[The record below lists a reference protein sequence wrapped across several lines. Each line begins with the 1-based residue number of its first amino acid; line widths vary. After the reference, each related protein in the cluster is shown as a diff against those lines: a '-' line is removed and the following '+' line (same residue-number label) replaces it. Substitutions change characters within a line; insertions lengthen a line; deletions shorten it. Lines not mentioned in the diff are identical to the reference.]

1 MRASKSERTQTGA
14 HGYIYGG
21 STNNAYILLHMKMSD
36 GAHKFTWNEID
47 DNGNKMNG
55 IIKTS
60 KLKQWLCDKFNSGG
74 WCHSHSHPTGK
85 RGG

>member
-1 MRASKSERTQTGA
+1 
-14 HGYIYGG
+14 
-21 STNNAYILLHMKMSD
+21 MKMSD

-74 WCHSHSHPTGK
+74 
-85 RGG
+85 

>member
-1 MRASKSERTQTGA
+1 MIIAKKKWLVRASKSERTQTGA

-74 WCHSHSHPTGK
+74 
-85 RGG
+85 

>member
-1 MRASKSERTQTGA
+1 MIIAKKKWLERASKSERTQTGA

-74 WCHSHSHPTGK
+74 
-85 RGG
+85 